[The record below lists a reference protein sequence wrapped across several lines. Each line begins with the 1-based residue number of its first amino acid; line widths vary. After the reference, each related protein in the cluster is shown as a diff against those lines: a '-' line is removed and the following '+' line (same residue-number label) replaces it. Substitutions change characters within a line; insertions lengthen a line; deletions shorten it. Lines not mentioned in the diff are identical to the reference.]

1 MKKSFLR
8 VAFVAC
14 LPCFAMGL
22 AVVTTTPAVAAEK
35 QKLPPVSKSVIK
47 LIEAANKA
55 SEAKDWPT
63 VLAKA
68 KEAQAVPDLTDYDKY
83 LVDRFMGVAYIS
95 LNDHANGKVYLASVV
110 KNPATPVEDRKHLIG
125 PAVILAAEAND
136 YASVIELGNIAVRDN
151 STNPEIYARMT
162 LAYYSLNDLPN
173 TLTFA
178 QRGVDAAKL
187 EGKTPEYL
195 LYQLMAFAYEKQK
208 DKQNEAKALLI
219 MARDYGKADDWK
231 FLFDFSM
238 ELLPLN
244 MKGQSEIAALDIY
257 RLRMISQAGWVA
269 QNYMEMSDFGQ
280 AVRSWGDARLALQTG
295 LSKGVLTQAKVGQ
308 LLNEVTANAK
318 KDEPSLATVEKLAN
332 TGKAVVGVGEAY
344 YGYGRYADAARAAQ
358 KAIGL
363 GGPTLGEA
371 TLLLAMCQ
379 VKQGDEATA
388 VKTLTGVSGSVP
400 IMKAADLWTA
410 YLTRKT
416 AQAQPAPAAAA
427 TH

>member
-35 QKLPPVSKSVIK
+35 TKLPPISKSIIK

-55 SEAKDWPT
+55 SEAKDWQT

-83 LVDRFMGVAYIS
+83 LVDRFMGVAYVS
-95 LNDHANGKVYLASVV
+95 LNDHANGKGYLASVI
-110 KNPATPVEDRKHLIG
+110 KNPATPIDDRKHLIG
-125 PAVILAAEAND
+125 PTVSLASEAND
-136 YASVIELGNIAVRDN
+136 YASVIELGNIAISDN
-151 STNPEIYARMT
+151 SVNTEIYARMA
-162 LAYYSLNDLPN
+162 LAYYGLNDLPN
-173 TLTFA
+173 TVVSA
-178 QRGVDAAKL
+178 QKGVDAAKL
-187 EGKTPEYL
+187 EGKTPDYL

-208 DKQNEAKALLI
+208 DKANEAKALLV
-219 MARDYGKADDWK
+219 MARDYGKSEDWK

-244 MKGQSEIAALDIY
+244 VKGQSEIAALDIY
-257 RLRMISQAGWVA
+257 RLHVISEAGWSA
-269 QNYMEMSDFGQ
+269 QNYMEMSDFAQ
-280 AVRSWGDARLALQTG
+280 AARSWGDAKLALQTG
-295 LSKGVLTQAKVGQ
+295 LSKGVLTQAKVG
-308 LLNEVTANAK
+308 LLLKEVTENAR

-332 TGKAVVGVGEAY
+332 TGKAMVGVGEAY
-344 YGYGRYADAARAAQ
+344 YGNGRYADAARAAQ
-358 KAIGL
+358 KAIGF

-371 TLLLAMCQ
+371 NLLLAMCQ

-388 VKTLTGVSGSVP
+388 VKTLAGVSGTVP
-400 IMKAADLWTA
+400 IMKAAELWTA
-410 YLTRKT
+410 YLTRKKV
-416 AQAQPAPAAAA
+416 QPAPAAAA